1 MQFFNPTVTFKGSVK
16 CDAAPSADTDLTRKQ
31 DIADLSFISGIADS
45 SSNMLSV
52 TNGELA
58 ISNLAI
64 TDVHVDNTQTSL
76 ANFVANESSTA
87 ADLKEGDVLI
97 LTAPS
102 DGTETYIVS
111 GANGSSTA
119 NYTQIESPLTA
130 AEVGSVLVAGDGISV
145 NSSTA
150 QISAN
155 LAAGTGLSS
164 SVANGQIT
172 FALNADS
179 DDITEGSSNL
189 YFTNARARQ
198 AIQADSAAG
207 NLLTYANATGDMLVS
222 TANVRGAFS
231 AGTGLSFS
239 GGQFSFTGDT
249 DDVDEGASNLY
260 YTDARSRAALSAGT
274 GITYNSSTGA
284 IGLSLVA
291 GTGISVSGAT
301 ITLNADTDDV
311 SEGSSNLYYTDAR
324 SRLALSVGTAGAG
337 DVQLMTYNNSTGA
350 FGVLRSDVY
359 AEFSGA
365 NGIGFASGVI
375 SFTGDTDDVDEGATN
390 QYFTQ
395 ARARGSVSAEVV
407 SGDDGNLLQYN
418 SSTGAFKVLIS
429 DVTGEFTAGTGLS
442 YDGYGEFSLDAT
454 TSNVSEGS
462 NLYYTDARVR
472 AAIAAG
478 SQSDELINYDSNNG
492 EFSLR
497 LADLRYETSVT
508 LTANTAATITHNL
521 GKRLVQIAAMD
532 ASGNKVELDVVYSS
546 TSALTV
552 TSVSGI
558 TVTIAVS
565 L

>member
-172 FALNADS
+172 FALDADS
-179 DDITEGSSNL
+179 DDIVEGSSNL
-189 YFTNARARQ
+189 YFTQARARQ
-198 AIQADSAAG
+198 SIQADPAAG
-207 NLLTYANATGDMLVS
+207 NLLTYANASGDMLVS

-274 GITYNSSTGA
+274 GISYNSSTGVF
-284 IGLSLVA
+284 GLSLVA

-301 ITLNADTDDV
+301 ITLDADTDDV

-375 SFTGDTDDVDEGATN
+375 SFTGDTDDVDEGSSN

-429 DVTGEFTAGTGLS
+429 DVTAEFTAGTGLS